1 MSIPTI
7 HTHDPAYT
15 VIERLGGKAVVAEAL
30 SLDRSTLSRWCQ
42 PRPEGTG
49 GQIPQRHWAQ
59 LITMARAQGVDISV
73 LELAAVEV

>member
-30 SLDRSTLSRWCQ
+30 GLDRSTLSRWCQ

-49 GQIPQRHWAQ
+49 GQIPQRHWGQ
-59 LITMARAQGVDISV
+59 LITMARAQGVDITV
-73 LELAAVEV
+73 QELAAVEV